1 MRINGEW
8 ALCDDDAVRPILRG
22 ELQTADGRWVQAPLL
37 VDTGADCTVL
47 SADVFDA
54 LKLPAAEV
62 QSQLGGIGG
71 AAESVIVHTQ
81 LPLLCDDGRA
91 AFFKGNFAAFTSPSA
106 ADMSVLGRDILAS
119 FAVIIDQPGDVV
131 CLIGQR
137 HRYLVQFD

>member
-62 QSQLGGIGG
+62 PKFKVNSAVLAALRNPSSSIRSFRYFAMMGGQPSLK
-71 AAESVIVHTQ
+71 AT
-81 LPLLCDDGRA
+81 LPPLLR
-91 AFFKGNFAAFTSPSA
+91 
-106 ADMSVLGRDILAS
+106 LA
-119 FAVIIDQPGDVV
+119 PPT
-131 CLIGQR
+131 
-137 HRYLVQFD
+137 